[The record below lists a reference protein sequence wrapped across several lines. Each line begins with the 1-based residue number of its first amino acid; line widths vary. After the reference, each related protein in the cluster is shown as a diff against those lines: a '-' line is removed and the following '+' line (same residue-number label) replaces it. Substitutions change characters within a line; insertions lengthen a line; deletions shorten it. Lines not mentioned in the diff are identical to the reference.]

1 MKIHELKTKP
11 EYFGAARKR
20 QKNFEIRR
28 DDRDFQVGDLVKLEE
43 FDNGKYTGRHT
54 GLRPVLYVLRDCPE
68 YGLAEGYCVIGF

>member
-11 EYFGAARKR
+11 EYFEAARKQ

-28 DDRDFQVGDLVKLEE
+28 DDRDYQVGDLVKLEE
-43 FDNGKYTGRHT
+43 FDNGKCTGRHT

-68 YGLAEGYCVIGF
+68 YGLAEGYCIIGF